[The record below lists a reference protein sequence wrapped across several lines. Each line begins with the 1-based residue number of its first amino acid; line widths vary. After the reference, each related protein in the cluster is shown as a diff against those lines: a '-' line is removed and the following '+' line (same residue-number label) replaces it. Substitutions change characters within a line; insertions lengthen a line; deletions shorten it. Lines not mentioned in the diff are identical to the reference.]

1 VLRTLL
7 KTGLELIDGSDA
19 SREELVREF
28 QAIETHGDAGKFGER
43 VWRTIADRRTRA
55 AAPDSTSAD

>member
-1 VLRTLL
+1 MYSTTD
-7 KTGLELIDGSDA
+7 KTVEQM
-19 SREELVREF
+19 F